1 MQLCEVPLCRSS
13 HRAFSDGVLNIRL
26 IALKNSAL
34 QRCLS
39 DAGRHV
45 ADPAI

>member
-1 MQLCEVPLCRSS
+1 MQLCEVPLCQSG
-13 HRAFSDGVLNIRL
+13 HRAFSDDVLNIRL